1 MLSYQVHL
9 QYLIKQQDTF
19 FIEEEIEDREARF
32 RNGLLAS
39 DEEVEPILDGKDVS
53 PLTDE
58 ETRET
63 CIHV

>member
-1 MLSYQVHL
+1 MHL

-32 RNGLLAS
+32 RNGLLES

-53 PLTDE
+53 HCD
-58 ETRET
+58 
-63 CIHV
+63 